1 MTLPRSP
8 FLARHF
14 SEYATY
20 RDLARTTSHAI
31 VAFIEKA
38 LSKLWMFISVVAGV
52 FAAAALFGWI
62 MYRSAKSMDR
72 AERDPKYK
80 RRLLYIGASIYAYG
94 LVAGV
99 AQVLSGDAPP
109 ATLLAAPIPLLF
121 VWFYLRAAKRVKIPP
136 D

>member
-1 MTLPRSP
+1 
-8 FLARHF
+8 
-14 SEYATY
+14 
-20 RDLARTTSHAI
+20 
-31 VAFIEKA
+31 
-38 LSKLWMFISVVAGV
+38 MFISVVGGV
-52 FAAAALFGWI
+52 FAAAALVGWV

-80 RRLLYIGASIYAYG
+80 RRLLYIGAAIYSYG

-109 ATLLAAPIPLLF
+109 ATLLAAPIPLIF
-121 VWFYLRAAKRVKIPP
+121 VWFYLRAAKRMKIPP